1 MDMVHGIELEHVWS
15 DMGIEDKFA
24 VVRAIAGFQKAWT
37 SISFKKFGSL
47 YYAGDLEQSVKNE
60 VLYFDTD
67 GAGIVN
73 SRFAIGPCTGREYF
87 DDGRGT
93 VEFDRGPCTICLLE
107 KRIMSRLTQNQGRV
121 QKTTRQ
127 R

>member
-1 MDMVHGIELEHVWS
+1 MNKVHGIELEHVWS

-47 YYAGDLEQSVKNE
+47 YYARDLEQSVENE
-60 VLYFDTD
+60 LLYFDTH
-67 GAGIVN
+67 GAGIFN

-107 KRIMSRLTQNQGRV
+107 KRIMSRLTRNQGRV
-121 QKTTRQ
+121 
-127 R
+127 